1 MRYNPHR
8 SGLFA
13 ATKFLTAAKRKKPLG
28 YFLKPYNWLLL
39 FEIFV
44 MSIEV
49 QHISKN
55 YGTQKALSDLSFRI
69 EKGEIVG
76 FLGPNGAGKSTLMK
90 ILTTYLAADEGT
102 AWVNGFDVATQQLQ
116 VQQSI
121 GYLPEHNPL
130 YLDLY
135 VREYLAYQADVYK
148 VDKIRIA
155 AVIELTGLQKEAHK
169 KIGQLSKGYRQRVGL
184 ASALLH
190 DPEVLILDEPT
201 TGLDPNQLVEIR
213 AVIKAVGKNKTV
225 LLSTHIMQ
233 EVEALC
239 DRVIIINEGEL
250 VADKKIDAVIP
261 TQKEQLLEVEFD
273 VVVAADLLTQLPN
286 LISCKNTGVNC
297 WELLF
302 SSDTDARTTVFD
314 FAQSNGFKTLQLN
327 QKNKNLETV
336 FHELTQK

>member
-1 MRYNPHR
+1 
-8 SGLFA
+8 
-13 ATKFLTAAKRKKPLG
+13 
-28 YFLKPYNWLLL
+28 LKHHNWLLL
-39 FEIFV
+39 FQIFV

-55 YGTQKALSDLSFRI
+55 YGTQKALNDLSFSI
-69 EKGEIVG
+69 KKGEIVG

-90 ILTTYLAADEGT
+90 ILTTYLSADQGT
-102 AWVNGFDVATQQLQ
+102 ALVNGFDVSTQQLQ

-135 VREYLAYQADVYK
+135 VREYLAYQAEVYK
-148 VDKIRIA
+148 VDKSRIA

-250 VADKKIDAVIP
+250 VADKKIDAVVAA
-261 TQKEQLLEVEFD
+261 QKQQLIEVEFD
-273 VVVAADLLTQLPN
+273 QAVSAELLETIPY
-286 LISCKNTGVNC
+286 LIAKLHTGGNG
-297 WELLF
+297 WELTF
-302 SSDTDARTTVFD
+302 SSENDVRTDVFD
-314 FAQSNGFKTLQLN
+314 FAQANGLKTLQINL
-327 QKNKNLETV
+327 KNKNLETV